1 MVSDNGL
8 YDRDNF
14 KIKRGYKSMTIQD
27 IMNAIRDMKAN
38 FQNGNINSEELVEQ
52 MEDLVHDVEGTDA
65 YNGFGT
71 TMEDDGF
78 YDTPDFTQL
87 VVD

>member
-1 MVSDNGL
+1 
-8 YDRDNF
+8 
-14 KIKRGYKSMTIQD
+14 MTIQD

-38 FQNGNINSEELVEQ
+38 FVNGNINTEELVEQ
-52 MEDLVHDVEGTDA
+52 MEDLIHDTEGTDA
-65 YNGFGT
+65 YSGFGT

>member
-1 MVSDNGL
+1 MAKLRSGFPQTPINLTLREEQISTIL
-8 YDRDNF
+8 YCLE
-14 KIKRGYKSMTIQD
+14 GYVQ
-27 IMNAIRDMKAN
+27 
-38 FQNGNINSEELVEQ
+38 GNDDEELVEE
-52 MEDLVHDVEGTDA
+52 MEDLIRDTEGTDA

>member
-1 MVSDNGL
+1 
-8 YDRDNF
+8 
-14 KIKRGYKSMTIQD
+14 MTIQD
-27 IMNAIRDMKAN
+27 IMNSIRDMKGE
-38 FQNGNINSEELVEQ
+38 FVNGNITS
-52 MEDLVHDVEGTDA
+52 EDLVEALEVLFHDCEGTDA

>member
-1 MVSDNGL
+1 
-8 YDRDNF
+8 
-14 KIKRGYKSMTIQD
+14 MTIQD
-27 IMNAIRDMKAN
+27 IMNKIKAMKGDYV
-38 FQNGNINSEELVEQ
+38 NGVLTSDEMVEHL
-52 MEDLVHDVEGTDA
+52 EDLIHDVQGNDEYSGW
-65 YNGFGT
+65 GT

>member
-1 MVSDNGL
+1 M
-8 YDRDNF
+8 
-14 KIKRGYKSMTIQD
+14 MIQD
-27 IMNAIRDMKAN
+27 IMNKIKDMKGD
-38 FQNGNINSEELVEQ
+38 FQNGNITSEELIER

-65 YNGFGT
+65 YSTFGT
-71 TMEDDGF
+71 SMEDDGF

>member
-1 MVSDNGL
+1 
-8 YDRDNF
+8 
-14 KIKRGYKSMTIQD
+14 MTIQD
-27 IMNAIRDMKAN
+27 IMNSIRNMKGD
-38 FQNGNINSEELVEQ
+38 FQNGNINSEELIER
-52 MEDLVHDVEGTDA
+52 MEDLIHDTEGTDA

-87 VVD
+87 VIDSWTLIKVKGMTK

>member
-1 MVSDNGL
+1 
-8 YDRDNF
+8 
-14 KIKRGYKSMTIQD
+14 MTIQD
-27 IMNAIRDMKAN
+27 IMNSIRDMKAE
-38 FQNGNINSEELVEQ
+38 FVNGNISSEELVEQ
-52 MEDLVHDVEGTDA
+52 MEDLIHDTEGTDA
-65 YNGFGT
+65 YSGFGT